1 MTTSTQQA
9 QIEYWRER
17 LEELREHLTEQRTLY
32 AEARAAGAVE
42 EELRRI
48 KEHGEKLAERMR
60 EGERMIEDEEEL
72 IELQAI
78 ADEHYNGC
86 VGCATESEGELCN
99 TCRDENDFNAFGNTC
114 QCSAPDVQA
123 GQAEC
128 PVHPEPEYGPQD
140 GDDVF
145 E

>member
-9 QIEYWRER
+9 QIQYWRER
-17 LEELREHLTEQRTLY
+17 LRELRARLTEQRTLY
-32 AEARAAGAVE
+32 AEARAAGEAE

-48 KEHGEKLAERMR
+48 KEHGEKLAERVAN
-60 EGERMIEDEEEL
+60 GEDMIEEAEDEE
-72 IELQAI
+72 IAAI
-78 ADEHYNGC
+78 ADEHYDGC
-86 VGCATESEGELCN
+86 VGCATESEGGLCK
-99 TCRDENDFNAFGNTC
+99 TCQDENDSNAFGNTC
-114 QCSAPDVQA
+114 HCSAPDVLA
-123 GQAEC
+123 RQAEC